1 MTSGVVCSEP
11 TLVLSKIDTITQNFF
26 MKLLPNSFRALVIGS
41 SGTIGAA
48 FFDLLKN
55 NPLCS
60 EVIGIHRHSEFP
72 IDYQDFQTIESC
84 ANALTARAPF
94 QLIINA
100 VGVLHT
106 SKWMPEKKLDD
117 LHADQ
122 LMELMRINAIGPA
135 LTIRY
140 FSKLLD
146 PHNSI
151 MVTLSAKVGSIE
163 DNRLGGWYSYRSS
176 KAALNMLIKTAS
188 IELTRTKPNTA
199 LIAMHPGTVNSR
211 LSKPFRG
218 EQIGRP
224 ANQAATEM
232 FEVIKNLERQDSG
245 SFISYSGERLP
256 W

>member
-1 MTSGVVCSEP
+1 
-11 TLVLSKIDTITQNFF
+11 L
-26 MKLLPNSFRALVIGS
+26 KLLPTSFSALIIGS

-48 FFDLLKN
+48 FVELLEN

-60 EVIGIHRHSEFP
+60 SVVGIHRHSEHS
-72 IDYQDFQTIESC
+72 IDYQDPDSIESC
-84 ANALTARAPF
+84 ATALSREAPF
-94 QLIINA
+94 QLIINTI
-100 VGVLHT
+100 GVLHT
-106 SKWMPEKKLDD
+106 SNWMPEKRLDD
-117 LHADQ
+117 LNAEQ
-122 LMELMRINAIGPA
+122 LAELMKINAIGPA

-146 PHNSI
+146 PKNSI

-163 DNRLGGWYSYRSS
+163 DNRLGGWYSYRAS

-188 IELTRTKPNTA
+188 IEWARTKPNTA

-224 ANQAATEM
+224 AHDAVSDM
-232 FEVIKNLERQDSG
+232 FGVIESLKKEDSG